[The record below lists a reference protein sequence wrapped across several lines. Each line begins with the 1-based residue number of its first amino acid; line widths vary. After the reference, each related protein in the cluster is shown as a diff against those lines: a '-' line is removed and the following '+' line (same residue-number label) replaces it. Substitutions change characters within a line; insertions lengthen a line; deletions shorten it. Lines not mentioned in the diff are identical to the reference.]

1 MSTTDAAGGPLE
13 TFSAAT
19 RSRFADEAASW
30 VAAIPAT
37 IADLASRWSLDLAT
51 ASATEDRYT
60 IEVQRGEEP
69 LELELTYPDGWW
81 EETSRALEAWRGDG
95 TQRLFEQDPRGAR
108 LLERHSVAPAELDEV
123 AALRDV
129 CAVARRL
136 WISAP
141 DGVTTV
147 AVEVRAWASEIQ
159 ERHGRAGR
167 PYERELVRSAAD
179 LLSTLGPTQGDRVL
193 LHGDL
198 HLASLALADD
208 RRVLLGPR
216 PLVGEREFDAASL
229 LRDTPADL
237 IVDVDR
243 GRDRVKTRFGVLIDE
258 LSCNPTRLRGWAFAT
273 AVDQAVWCAENGNHA
288 TGAAL
293 VETARM
299 IRALEV

>member
-1 MSTTDAAGGPLE
+1 MSTTDRTGGPLE

-19 RSRFADEAASW
+19 RARFGHEAASW
-30 VAAIPAT
+30 VASIPTT
-37 IADLASRWSLDLAT
+37 IADLASRWSLDLAG

-60 IEVQRGEEP
+60 VEAKRGEDP

-81 EETSRALEAWRGDG
+81 DETTRALEAWRGDG
-95 TQRLFEQDPRGAR
+95 TQRLFERDPRGAR
-108 LLERHSVAPAELDEV
+108 LLDRHSVAPVEPDEV

-129 CAVARRL
+129 CSVARRL

-141 DGVTTV
+141 ERVTTV
-147 AVEVRAWASEIQ
+147 AVEVRAWASELQ
-159 ERHGRAGR
+159 ERHGRADR
-167 PYERELVRSAAD
+167 PYERELVRSATD
-179 LLSTLGPTQGDRVL
+179 LLSSLGPTQGDRVL

-208 RRVLLGPR
+208 RRVLLDPR

-258 LSCNPTRLRGWAFAT
+258 LSCNPIRLRGWAFAT
-273 AVDQAVWCAENGNHA
+273 AVDQAVWCAENGDHA